1 MTTDGHDPRN
11 AAEKVGEPS
20 SGGAYALA
28 LSDDEARRYQAMAE
42 GAVTAER
49 ELWALAGITTGATV
63 ADIGC
68 GPSAEAAVLAEA
80 VGPSG
85 RVYAVDADPQAV
97 RLAADQVHH
106 GPAGVAEAGCGFG
119 VTEPVGHG
127 PAMASAPSPTPAPAR
142 PTQAERRALATGL
155 DGAFGPELAGS
166 TAAPS
171 IRSRYQHSSVTAVP
185 RRAIPARW

>member
-11 AAEKVGEPS
+11 AAEKVAEPS

-42 GAVTAER
+42 DAVTAER
-49 ELWALAGITTGATV
+49 ELWALAGITMGATV

-97 RLAADQVHH
+97 RLAAEL
-106 GPAGVAEAGCGFG
+106 GGARGSRRSARTRPMRPRPGCRPG
-119 VTEPVGHG
+119 
-127 PAMASAPSPTPAPAR
+127 ASM
-142 PTQAERRALATGL
+142 
-155 DGAFGPELAGS
+155 
-166 TAAPS
+166 
-171 IRSRYQHSSVTAVP
+171 SR
-185 RRAIPARW
+185 